1 MHWFSL
7 GVAVLV
13 ALAIIG
19 IGAGYLTRPLAMAPS
34 FGLPLASNEASVA
47 WWLRL
52 KGVRDV
58 ASGVL
63 VLAFIA
69 AGGHWALGLVLLIA
83 ALIPL
88 GDMST
93 ILAAQGRTA
102 TALGVHGVTAALM
115 VVAAAPLLAGAA

>member
-7 GVAVLV
+7 VVALLV

-19 IGAGYLTRPLAMAPS
+19 IGVGYLTRPVAMAPS
-34 FGLPLASNEASVA
+34 FGLPLPSDEASIA

-69 AGGHWALGLVLLIA
+69 ADGHRALGLVLLIA

-102 TALGVHGVTAALM
+102 TALGVHGVTGALM
-115 VVAAAPLLAGAA
+115 VVAALLLLVGAA